1 MDELQVRRLFHI
13 VISFQNGKAIAVGQ
27 CVDFLSGSAQRAIRH
42 KACHIAGDVLGGEDA
57 HHRHLVHLCNRAEYR
72 GDPLQA
78 PAVILDA
85 LHRSARRFTGV
96 YGGDQKQHV
105 FTGNHARQIVAEDEL
120 AVGVIFGCDD
130 ADVPAGVHGKAV
142 VFGEPPCEE
151 RADDLA
157 AVHTDDRVDLLLI
170 DVVLHKDTGR
180 ISRHAVLMLHA
191 GYVKVVAVVGVAGR
205 KMSAKRRDL
214 QIWIFSGFDTHGTHH
229 HSSSLNIHSACRDD
243 LDVRVGMFSCYLCL
257 MSLRCGQPF
266 FYPHYSYIQ

>member
-1 MDELQVRRLFHI
+1 M
-13 VISFQNGKAIAVGQ
+13 SFQSGKAVAVGQ
-27 CVDFLSGSAQRAIRH
+27 CIDLLPSPAQWAVRH

-78 PAVILDA
+78 TAVILDA
-85 LHRSARRFTGV
+85 LHRTARRLAGV

-105 FTGNHARQIVAEDEL
+105 FTGNHACQIVAEDEL
-120 AVGVIFGCDD
+120 SVGVVLWRDD
-130 ADVPAGVHGKAV
+130 INVPSGVHGKAV
-142 VFGEPPCEE
+142 VFSEPPREE
-151 RADDLA
+151 CADDLA
-157 AVHTDDRVDLLLI
+157 TVHTDDRIDLLLI
-170 DVVLHKDTGR
+170 DVVLHKDAGR

-191 GYVKVVAVVGVAGR
+191 GDVKVVAVVGVAGR
-205 KMSAKRRDL
+205 KMSAKHGDL